1 MMMKRTLTILLVIA
15 ALSFGAQ
22 AQSYKMA
29 LGLRGGDPSG
39 VTFKA
44 FISSTNALELVVG
57 TGYFGHNFS
66 ITGFYQWQK
75 PTGWTPNLDWY
86 IGPGA
91 HVGFW
96 NDYYRDEYKTGVL
109 VGVDGIVGL
118 EYTLDDIP
126 LNFAIGM
133 GPTFQLTS
141 GPGWYYWNGG
151 FAVRYVF

>member
-15 ALSFGAQ
+15 ALSFSAQ
-22 AQSYKMA
+22 AQSYKTA

-39 VTFKA
+39 VDFKA
-44 FISSTNALELVVG
+44 FISSTNALELIAG